1 MKIDK
6 LNVFN
11 SQKEESNMKEKTM
24 KTFFAL
30 ATVLLTSAFAI
41 PKGPCDK
48 VDTCCD
54 EPAPGPFAF
63 SYPKDLGL
71 ACSNDFYAR
80 GDFLYMRATQDG
92 LEYVLDQDTTGSS
105 SAFPLT
111 DGKIKGFSRDSTSWE
126 WRPGFRVGIGF
137 NSTKNDTW
145 SLDAYWTYFRIKA
158 DSTALNNGSGVLL
171 GLLWPPVANQ
181 AIPMTYSNARFEGTV
196 NTLDISMGKAY
207 HVSRQFVS
215 NPMFGIRGA
224 WMEQDFY
231 ARYFVNHRK
240 SIVAHKND
248 FRGVGLRGSYMAQFL
263 FGSHFSIYGNA
274 AMSLLFGKFDLS
286 QSSDDNTGITWI
298 TGNDITYK
306 VEDSYYSVKP
316 NAELG
321 IGITWGKMFDKD
333 KYMVSLKVGYEF
345 HHWFDQN
352 QLRRFYNAN
361 PIATDTVSRGDLS
374 FNGFVFGL
382 NFDF

>member
-1 MKIDK
+1 MNKRTIK
-6 LNVFN
+6 G
-11 SQKEESNMKEKTM
+11 
-24 KTFFAL
+24 
-30 ATVLLTSAFAI
+30 LLTLASVLFLSSAFAI

-71 ACSNDFYAR
+71 ACPTDFYAR
-80 GDFLYMRATQDG
+80 AEFLYMRATQDG
-92 LEYVLDQDTTGSS
+92 LEYALEQDA
-105 SAFPLT
+105 SAANTFPLIN
-111 DGKIKGFSRDSTSWE
+111 GKIKGFSRDSTSWE
-126 WRPGFRVGIGF
+126 WRPGFRVGFGF
-137 NSTKNDTW
+137 YSSSKDTW
-145 SLDAYWTYFRIKA
+145 GFDAAWTYFRIKA
-158 DSTALNNGSGVLL
+158 DSTASNNGSGVLL
-171 GLLWPPVANQ
+171 PLLYPPAT
-181 AIPMTYSNARFEGTV
+181 IPTTSVFSNARWEGTL
-196 NTLDISMGKAY
+196 NEIDLSMGKPY

-215 NPMFGIRGA
+215 NPMIGIKA
-224 WMEQDFY
+224 VWIDQDFY
-231 ARYFVNHRK
+231 ARYFLANTKFKV
-240 SIVAHKND
+240 SHKND
-248 FRGVGLRGSYMAQFL
+248 FWGVGLRAAYIAQFML
-263 FGSHFSIYGNA
+263 GSNFSIYGNVA
-274 AMSLLFGKFDLS
+274 AALLYGKFDLS
-286 QSSDDNTGITWI
+286 QSSDNQTTASGTVE
-298 TGNDITYK
+298 YK

-321 IGITWGKMFDKD
+321 IGINWGKFFNKN